1 MDDPTIRQHMYLSPH
16 LDDAALSCGGNI
28 HAQCQRGSEAC
39 VITLFAASPAEASP
53 TEYAEEL
60 RTRWGGARDPVAE
73 RRREDRLAMA
83 HLGATFEH
91 WEWCDCVYR
100 FDPATDTA
108 LYPTEMSI
116 FEAVHPVESALHIEL
131 ARGLAHHT
139 HPEGVL
145 FYAPLGVGHHVDHQ
159 IVHRAA
165 RLLSEQGYNVLYY
178 EDFPYAG
185 DRQAVEKALAQCG
198 AAAWQAHIAQLHD
211 ADLDQKCQAI
221 AAYRSQISTFWQD
234 DDEMRRFVRDQ
245 ARDTQGQFVERF
257 WVLAALGSE

>member
-60 RTRWGGARDPVAE
+60 RTRWGGATDPVAE

-83 HLGATFEH
+83 HLGATIEH

-100 FDPATDTA
+100 FDPTTDTA
-108 LYPTEMSI
+108 LYPTEVSI
-116 FEAVHPVESALHIEL
+116 FEDVHPLEGALHIEL
-131 ARGLAHHT
+131 ARRLADQIN
-139 HPEGVL
+139 PSGIL
-145 FYAPLGVGHHVDHQ
+145 LYAPLGVGHHVDHQ

-165 RLLSEQGYNVLYY
+165 RRLFEQGFPVLFY

-185 DRQAVEKALAQCG
+185 DQQAVEQALTQCG
-198 AAAWQAHIAQLHD
+198 AGAWQMRVVHLCI
-211 ADLDQKCQAI
+211 ADLDAKCRSI

-234 DDEMRRFVRDQ
+234 DDEMRQFVREQ
-245 ARDTQGQFVERF
+245 TQNAKGRLAERY
-257 WVLAALGSE
+257 WQLSDPC